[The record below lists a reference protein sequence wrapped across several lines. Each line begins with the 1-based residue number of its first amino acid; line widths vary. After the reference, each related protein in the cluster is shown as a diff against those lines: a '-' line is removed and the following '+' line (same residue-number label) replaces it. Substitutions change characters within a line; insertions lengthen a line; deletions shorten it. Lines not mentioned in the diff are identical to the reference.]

1 MRPYWTPRSVYP
13 LSDPE
18 IIARL
23 KEELDAGRPCVLCTL
38 TYKEG
43 HGPRDPG
50 SKMLVT
56 MEGETM
62 GTIGGGGMERL
73 LVEEA
78 LVALKENNPR
88 SFHFAMGV
96 PAREGMIPVNSK
108 CGGEVKIFMDV
119 VKPDPGLIVMGSGL
133 IAQAAARMAAE
144 CGFKVTVVD
153 DAKTTIESNFPGMN
167 LVNGP
172 YPGSLKG
179 VKVRPSDYV
188 VVLHG
193 ETEFELAGLRH
204 ALKSGPAFI
213 GLLGSSNKAREHKR
227 QLKEEGYDPSAVDAI
242 KGPIGLK
249 IGAETPWEI
258 GVSIAAELIKARAGA

>member
-1 MRPYWTPRSVYP
+1 LRPYWTPRSVSP

-18 IIARL
+18 IFARL
-23 KEELDAGRPCVLCTL
+23 KEELDAGRPCVLCIITH
-38 TYKEG
+38 KEG

-56 MEGETM
+56 SGGETV

-73 LVEEA
+73 LVDEA
-78 LVALKENNPR
+78 LAALREGKPR
-88 SFHFAMGV
+88 SLHFAMGV

-119 VKPDPGLIVMGSGL
+119 VKPDPSLVVMGSGL
-133 IAQAAARMAAE
+133 IAQAAASMAAE

-153 DAKTTIESNFPGMN
+153 DAETATESNFPGMS

-172 YPGSLKG
+172 YPGSLRG
-179 VKVRPSDYV
+179 VRIRPSDYV
-188 VVLHG
+188 VMLHG

-204 ALKSGPAFI
+204 AVKAKPAFI
-213 GLLGSSNKAREHKR
+213 GLLGSSNKAREHKK
-227 QLKEEGYDPSAVDAI
+227 QLREEGLDASTVDAI
-242 KGPIGLK
+242 RGPIGLK

-258 GVSIAAELIKARAGA
+258 GVSIVAELIKVRAGA

>member
-1 MRPYWTPRSVYP
+1 MRRYWTRRSVYP

-18 IIARL
+18 ILARL

-38 TYKEG
+38 THKEG

-56 MEGETM
+56 VGGETL
-62 GTIGGGGMERL
+62 GTIGGGGMERV

-78 LVALKENNPR
+78 LAALKEGKPR
-88 SFHFAMGV
+88 SLHFAMGV
-96 PAREGMIPVNSK
+96 PAREGLIPVNSK

-119 VKPDPGLIVMGSGL
+119 VKPDPALIVMGSGL
-133 IAQAAARMAAE
+133 VAQAVARMAAE

-153 DAKTTIESNFPGMN
+153 DAETATESNFPSTN
-167 LVNGP
+167 LVTGS
-172 YPGSLKG
+172 YPASLKG
-179 VKVRPSDYV
+179 VKIRPSDYV
-188 VVLHG
+188 VMLHG

-204 ALKSGPAFI
+204 AVKAKPAFI
-213 GLLGSSNKAREHKR
+213 GLLGSYNKVSEHKE
-227 QLKEEGYDPSAVDAI
+227 QLKDEGMDASTVDAI
-242 KGPIGLK
+242 KGPIGLD

-258 GVSIAAELIKARAGA
+258 GVSVVAELIKVRAGA